1 MQFVSRLIEFAT
13 NHYLLVAA
21 LLVLLVLLLLHE
33 LRKGGKSLS
42 TRELTA
48 LVNADQAVVLD
59 IRPAKEFASGHI
71 VDALNIPADKLNS
84 RMTELEKYKGKTII
98 LVDAMGQHSGT
109 WGGVLKKAGFNAA
122 KLSGGIGSWRGDNHL
137 HHRLVSVL
145 HPRQAVAATQGRGL
159 PGDRLRRQ
167 ARTARRAGTQGGIDH
182 RAADLDRRDP
192 CRRLRRPSCTGARRQ
207 AGRAAVCLKPFM
219 N

>member
-1 MQFVSRLIEFAT
+1 MPGPELASFTEKDRHSNREVSRDAISWSRAGRRPAGSPLAGAVCILAGIFTPWISVTMQFVSRLIEFAT

-84 RMTELEKYKGKTII
+84 RMTELEKYKGKTVI

-122 KLSGGIGSWRGDNHL
+122 KLSGGIGSWRGDNL
-137 HHRLVSVL
+137 PLV
-145 HPRQAVAATQGRGL
+145 
-159 PGDRLRRQ
+159 
-167 ARTARRAGTQGGIDH
+167 
-182 RAADLDRRDP
+182 
-192 CRRLRRPSCTGARRQ
+192 
-207 AGRAAVCLKPFM
+207 K
-219 N
+219 

>member
-1 MQFVSRLIEFAT
+1 MTPIRNRMPLSSLLCPARTVPGPELASFTERTGILTVKFPATPFPGAERGAAGGFPGRRGLYTGRHFTPWISVTMQFVSRLIEFAT

-122 KLSGGIGSWRGDNHL
+122 KLSGGIGSWRGDNL
-137 HHRLVSVL
+137 PLV
-145 HPRQAVAATQGRGL
+145 
-159 PGDRLRRQ
+159 
-167 ARTARRAGTQGGIDH
+167 
-182 RAADLDRRDP
+182 
-192 CRRLRRPSCTGARRQ
+192 
-207 AGRAAVCLKPFM
+207 K
-219 N
+219 

>member
-21 LLVLLVLLLLHE
+21 LLVLLVLVLLHE

-122 KLSGGIGSWRGDNHL
+122 KLSGGIGSWRGDNL
-137 HHRLVSVL
+137 PLV
-145 HPRQAVAATQGRGL
+145 
-159 PGDRLRRQ
+159 
-167 ARTARRAGTQGGIDH
+167 
-182 RAADLDRRDP
+182 
-192 CRRLRRPSCTGARRQ
+192 
-207 AGRAAVCLKPFM
+207 K
-219 N
+219 

>member
-1 MQFVSRLIEFAT
+1 MKFPATPFHGAERGAAGGFPLAGAVCILAGIFTPWISVTMQFVSRLIEFAT

-98 LVDAMGQHSGT
+98 WSTPWASTPVPG
-109 WGGVLKKAGFNAA
+109 AA
-122 KLSGGIGSWRGDNHL
+122 S
-137 HHRLVSVL
+137 
-145 HPRQAVAATQGRGL
+145 
-159 PGDRLRRQ
+159 
-167 ARTARRAGTQGGIDH
+167 
-182 RAADLDRRDP
+182 
-192 CRRLRRPSCTGARRQ
+192 
-207 AGRAAVCLKPFM
+207 
-219 N
+219 

>member
-1 MQFVSRLIEFAT
+1 MRWLIVGKKIHLYGLVVYSCRIRRTSVRCRPSYLVFRKLEPYAVNAARTVLRGGRASNGLSLPDFTPWISVTMQFVSRLIEFAT

-122 KLSGGIGSWRGDNHL
+122 KLSGGIGSWRGDNL
-137 HHRLVSVL
+137 PLV
-145 HPRQAVAATQGRGL
+145 
-159 PGDRLRRQ
+159 
-167 ARTARRAGTQGGIDH
+167 
-182 RAADLDRRDP
+182 
-192 CRRLRRPSCTGARRQ
+192 
-207 AGRAAVCLKPFM
+207 K
-219 N
+219 